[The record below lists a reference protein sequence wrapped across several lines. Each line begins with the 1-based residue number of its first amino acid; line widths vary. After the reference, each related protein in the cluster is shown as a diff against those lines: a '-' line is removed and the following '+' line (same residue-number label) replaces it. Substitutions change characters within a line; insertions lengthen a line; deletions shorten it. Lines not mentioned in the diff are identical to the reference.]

1 MIYIESANTDPA
13 LNLAME
19 EYLFDGMDRVEAYLM
34 LWQND
39 NTVVVGKHQN
49 TAREVDAAY
58 VAEKNIRVVRR
69 LSGGGAVYHDM
80 GNLNF
85 TIIQD
90 AQTDGKLDFA
100 CFTAPLVAALQSL
113 GVHAVAGGRNDVTVD
128 GAKFSG
134 NAQYVREGR
143 VMHHGTI
150 MVSSDLSVLGRVL
163 QVSQDKFK
171 DKAVNSVRARVT
183 NLAPYLSGAGVAEVK
198 AALIAQ
204 MAAQNGLRRAALT
217 PPDMDAIRGIAQ
229 SRYNCWDWNWGK
241 SPAFEVEKKRRFDG
255 VGTLQ
260 VCMAF
265 AQGRITSFKSYGDY
279 FGEGDAPQLLERLL
293 GCRAKEEALRGA
305 LAGLEIDRMFHN
317 LTLDDFVRLI
327 VA

>member
-1 MIYIESANTDPA
+1 MIYIESAITDPA
-13 LNLAME
+13 FNLAME
-19 EYLFDGMDRVEAYLM
+19 EYLFDRMDRAHSYFM

-58 VAEKNIRVVRR
+58 VKEKNIHVVRR
-69 LSGGGAVYHDM
+69 LSGGGAVYHDL

-90 AQTDGKLDFA
+90 AQASGRLDFA
-100 CFTAPLVAALQSL
+100 CFTAPLVAALKGL
-113 GVHAVAGGRNDVTVD
+113 GVNAVAGGRNDVTVE

-150 MVSSDLSVLGRVL
+150 MVDSDLSVLGRVL

-171 DKAVNSVRARVT
+171 DKAVQSVRARVT
-183 NLAPYLSGAGVAEVK
+183 NLAPFLSGAGVAEVK
-198 AALIAQ
+198 AALLAQ
-204 MAAQNGLRRAALT
+204 MDAENGLQQGALT
-217 PPDMDAIRGIAQ
+217 QADMDSIRDIAK
-229 SRYNCWDWNWGK
+229 SRYDCWDWNWGK

-255 VGTLQ
+255 VGTVQ
-260 VCMAF
+260 VCMTLAK
-265 AQGRITSFKSYGDY
+265 GRITSFQSYGDY
-279 FGEGDAPQLLERLL
+279 FGEGATPQLGELL
-293 GCRAKEEALRGA
+293 SGCPAEADALRGA
-305 LAGLEIDRMFHN
+305 LAGLDIGRLFHN
-317 LTLDDFVRLI
+317 LTLEDFIRLI
-327 VA
+327 VE